1 MLQSVKVQVQD
12 VTGIDTG
19 QVLLSVTRKYK
30 VRVPE
35 AVVRKKNT
43 EKALNSTRKSRSGG
57 VTGIDTGDLLL
68 SKTRRYKLLVPETLV
83 GEHTDTVP
91 NHV

>member
-35 AVVRKKNT
+35 AVVRKKKHREGVEFNV
-43 EKALNSTRKSRSGG
+43 KVQAVDLN
-57 VTGIDTGDLLL
+57 GIDTGNLLL
-68 SKTRRYKLLVPETLV
+68 SKI
-83 GEHTDTVP
+83 
-91 NHV
+91 